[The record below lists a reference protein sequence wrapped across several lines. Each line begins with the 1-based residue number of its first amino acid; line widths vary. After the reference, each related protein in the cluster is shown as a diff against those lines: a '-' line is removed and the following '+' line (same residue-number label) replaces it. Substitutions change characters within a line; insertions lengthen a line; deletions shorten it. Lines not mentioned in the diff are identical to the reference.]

1 MENLDK
7 YVENARNL
15 WENEVNAFNSL
26 DMVLFMIKH
35 TLNVKKQGLKFDIS
49 KSTSY
54 FYNLIFTDG
63 GYINEHPQKSN
74 IYNKMSVYKYII
86 PMFAG
91 FKDADDID
99 AFVDGVVNTS
109 ILKDVNFSQIL
120 KKIKNEKNE
129 RKEKKETAETAETAE
144 NAENT
149 ASTNA
154 MPEKIVIS
162 AENIDKIF
170 DVCLKELEH
179 CIVENQTLT
188 RQKLTA
194 FIKEADA
201 LFSKI
206 AIEKVA
212 EKTAKNEFAIALEK
226 AQAKKKKVA

>member
-1 MENLDK
+1 MENLDN
-7 YVENARNL
+7 YIENARKL

-26 DMVLFMIKH
+26 DVVLHMVRH
-35 TLNVKKQGLKFDIS
+35 TLNIKKQGLKFDVS

-74 IYNKMSVYKYII
+74 IYNKMAVYKHIL

-99 AFVDGVVNTS
+99 AFVDDVVNTS
-109 ILKDVNFSQIL
+109 ILKDANFSQLL
-120 KKIKNEKNE
+120 KIIKNEKNE
-129 RKEKKETAETAETAE
+129 KKEKKENAEKAENAE

-149 ASTNA
+149 SSTKA
-154 MPEKIVIS
+154 TPEKIVIN
-162 AENIDKIF
+162 AENIENIF
-170 DVCLKELEH
+170 AVCLKELEH
-179 CIVENQTLT
+179 CIIENQTLT
-188 RQKLTA
+188 RQKLMA

-206 AIEKVA
+206 AKEKIA
-212 EKTAKNEFAIALEK
+212 EKEAKNEFAIALEK